1 MGGKATVPGR
11 GRKAKPTARK
21 KLAGNPGKRKLN
33 NAEPEFTELT
43 HVDPPEWLSE
53 LAIGMWQTVS
63 AELCREGVLSITDL
77 HNLEAFCSAYGNW
90 RTAQLEVIADGPT
103 LFDVNTGKKYKN
115 PAMTAANEAMKQ
127 MATFGSLLGLD
138 PSSRQRLIGGNKEQ
152 NSNRFAD
159 FD

>member
-11 GRKAKPTARK
+11 GRKPKPSARK

-33 NAEPEFTELT
+33 DSEPAFTELT
-43 HVDPPEWLSE
+43 HIDPPEWLSE
-53 LAIGMWQTVS
+53 LAVGMWETVS
-63 AELCREGVLSITDL
+63 DELCREGVLNITDL

-90 RTAQLEVIADGPT
+90 RTAQLEVIAEGPT
-103 LFDVNTGKKYKN
+103 LIDEGGKKYKN

-152 NSNRFAD
+152 SGNRFSE
-159 FD
+159 F